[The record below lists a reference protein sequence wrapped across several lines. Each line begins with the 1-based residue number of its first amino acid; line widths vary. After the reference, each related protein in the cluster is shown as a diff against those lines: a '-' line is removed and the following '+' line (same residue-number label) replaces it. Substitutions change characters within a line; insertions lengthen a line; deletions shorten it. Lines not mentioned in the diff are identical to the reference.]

1 MNFKSNILL
10 DDINNI
16 TIGYLSWKRHDV
28 FVQTL
33 DSHMSKSLFNIIK
46 PENRLIFFQNISETD
61 INIANKYECKYFGDL
76 DNIGIL
82 NGFIKLV
89 EKCET
94 EYFIFSEN
102 DWLLI
107 EDDNIVKDSLEDCIY
122 MLKNNITDVIKLRS
136 SKNPGKP
143 LYSRPK
149 DISNWIKQN
158 VLSFRYKLESLA
170 WLEKPNE
177 IYNNILEECHL
188 NSVWYITTLNH
199 QCWSN
204 NIFIAKTSYLKNIIL
219 PLIRIFSNNNEN
231 DLYLGLEKIL
241 INYKS
246 YLGKNN
252 ELDNLISLYS
262 NTKIAGG
269 NGLFMHKDFI

>member
-1 MNFKSNILL
+1 MENLVADDMNS
-10 DDINNI
+10 I
-16 TIGYLSWKRHDV
+16 TIGYLSWNRHDILI
-28 FVQTL
+28 QTL
-33 DSHMSKSLFNIIK
+33 ESHMRNSLFNIIK
-46 PENRLIFFQNISETD
+46 PENRLIFFQNISEKD
-61 INIANKYECKYFGDL
+61 INIANKYECKYFGDSN
-76 DNIGIL
+76 NIGIL

-107 EDDNIVKDSLEDCIY
+107 EDNNIVRETLQDCIY
-122 MLKNNITDVIKLRS
+122 MLKNNRTDVIRLRS
-136 SKNPGKP
+136 SKNPGNP

-149 DISNWIKQN
+149 NVSDWKENN
-158 VLSFRYKLESLA
+158 VLSFHYKLESLA

-177 IYNNILEECHL
+177 IYNNMLEECHL
-188 NSVWYITTLNH
+188 NSIWYITTLKN
-199 QCWSN
+199 QSWSN

-219 PLIRIFSNNNEN
+219 PLIKVFSNNN
-231 DLYLGLEKIL
+231 DLYLGLEEIL
-241 INYKS
+241 INYNS
-246 YLGKNN
+246 YLGKNT
-252 ELDNLISLYS
+252 ELDNLILLYN